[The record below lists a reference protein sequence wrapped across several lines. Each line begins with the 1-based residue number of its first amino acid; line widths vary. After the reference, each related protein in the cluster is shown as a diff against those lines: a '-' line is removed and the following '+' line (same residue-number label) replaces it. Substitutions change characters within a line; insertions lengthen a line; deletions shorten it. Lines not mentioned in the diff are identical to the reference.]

1 MKAIT
6 LTKNGDVENFVTKEV
21 ARPTPQPGEVL
32 IQTKAISVNPVDNF
46 VRAYSQAMET
56 YLQPRPGEDIVIGW
70 DVAGVVVETGPG
82 VRGLKKGDD
91 VFGLIKFPGN
101 GRGYAEYVTAPADQL
116 ALKPSNISFEE
127 AAAATLAALTAW
139 QSLVTYGKIQ
149 KGEKVLIHAASG
161 GVGHYAVQL
170 AKYFGAYVVG
180 TASAANREF
189 VLSLGADEF
198 IDYTKEKFEEKVKDA
213 DLVLDSIPGDHVL
226 RSLDAVKPG
235 GRVISLLA
243 AFEGPIAEKARAKG
257 VFTHKQNV
265 ASNGEDQRQIAGL
278 LEKGALRS
286 NLSETFSFDEM
297 GKAHQKIATG
307 KTRGKIVVK
316 VD

>member
-6 LTKNGDVENFVTKEV
+6 LTKNGDVENFVTKELP
-21 ARPTPQPGEVL
+21 RPTPQPGEIL

-70 DVAGVVVETGPG
+70 DVAGTVIDTGTD
-82 VRGLKKGDD
+82 VSDFKKGDE
-91 VFGLIKFPGN
+91 VFGLVKFPGN

-116 ALKPSNISFEE
+116 ALKPSNVSFEE

-161 GVGHYAVQL
+161 GVGHYAVQI
-170 AKYFGAYVVG
+170 AKHLGAYVAG
-180 TASAANREF
+180 TASTANREF
-189 VLSLGADEF
+189 VLSLGADGF
-198 IDYTKEKFEEKVKDA
+198 IDYTKEKFEAKVKDA
-213 DLVLDSIPGDHVL
+213 DLVLDPIAGDHVL
-226 RSLDAVKPG
+226 QSIDAVRPG
-235 GRVISLLA
+235 GRIITLLTF
-243 AFEGPIAEKARAKG
+243 FEGPIAEKAHAKG
-257 VFTHKQNV
+257 LFTHRLNV
-265 ASNGEDQRQIAGL
+265 VSNGADQRQIAGL

-286 NLSETFSFDEM
+286 RISEIFSFDEM
-297 GKAHQKIATG
+297 GKAHQKIAAG

-316 VD
+316 VA